1 MNNKG
6 FSLIELLI
14 TISLIALVA
23 IIVVKV
29 SGNTLSLTENEAYK
43 ILKNNV
49 INTTDKYIIECE
61 SNILKCSYTWNDNKT
76 SINADELIKAGYF
89 DNIID
94 PRNDKDISNCLI
106 IEIEKENEV
115 NKYKINDKNCK

>member
-6 FSLIELLI
+6 FSLVELLI

-23 IIVVKV
+23 IIVAKV

-43 ILKNNV
+43 ILKNNI
-49 INTTDKYIIECE
+49 INITDKYIIECE
-61 SNILKCSYTWNDNKT
+61 TNLLECSYTWNDNKT

-94 PRNDKDISNCLI
+94 PRNNKDISKCLV
-106 IEIEKENEV
+106 IEIEKENE
-115 NKYKINDKNCK
+115 NYKYKINDKNCK

>member
-6 FSLIELLI
+6 FSLVELLI

-23 IIVVKV
+23 IVVVKV
-29 SGNTLSLTENEAYK
+29 SSNTLSLTENEAYK

-49 INTTDKYIIECE
+49 ITAADKYIIECD
-61 SNILKCSYTWNDNKT
+61 SNLLECFHTWNDNKT
-76 SINADELIKAGYF
+76 SINANELIKAGYF

>member
-6 FSLIELLI
+6 FSLVELLI

-23 IIVVKV
+23 IVVVKV
-29 SGNTLSLTENEAYK
+29 SSNTLSLTENEAYK

-49 INTTDKYIIECE
+49 INTADKYIIECE
-61 SNILKCSYTWNDNKT
+61 TNLLQCSYTWNDNKT
-76 SINADELIKAGYF
+76 SINANELIKAGYF

-94 PRNDKDISNCLI
+94 PRNDKDISNCLV
-106 IEIEKENEV
+106 IEIEKENE
-115 NKYKINDKNCK
+115 NYKYKINDKNCK